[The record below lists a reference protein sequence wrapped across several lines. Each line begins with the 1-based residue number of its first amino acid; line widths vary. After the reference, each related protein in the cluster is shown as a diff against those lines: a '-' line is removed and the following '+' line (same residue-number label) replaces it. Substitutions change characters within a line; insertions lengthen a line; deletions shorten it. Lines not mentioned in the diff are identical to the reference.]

1 MRHYR
6 PVENRHFR
14 ALRIKDKRISGLG
27 FYQCTFE
34 GCEFTALSL
43 ASCAFEQCEFINC
56 SLNNLTH
63 QHLTVLSVRF
73 QACKVLGIQW
83 ESLNFP
89 LSFCMTG
96 SKLIYNSFH
105 GNSLPEIEFS
115 HCNLIDTQ
123 FTRCDLRKSNFTGS
137 EFIHTTFEHCCLNG
151 ANFLD
156 SEGLVLDAESN
167 AINDVSLPLE
177 AALGLLHKYRLTIR

>member
-14 ALRIKDKRISGLG
+14 SLRIKDKRISGLG

-34 GCEFTALSL
+34 GCDFSSL
-43 ASCAFEQCEFINC
+43 ALTGCMFEQCEFINC
-56 SLNNLTH
+56 SLANLTH
-63 QHLTVLSVRF
+63 QQLSVLSVRF
-73 QACKVLGIQW
+73 QSCKVLGIEW
-83 ESLNFP
+83 ASLNIP
-89 LSFCMTG
+89 LAFCMTG
-96 SKLIYNSFH
+96 CKLIYNTFH

-123 FTRCDLRKSNFTGS
+123 FSRCDLRKSNFTGS

-167 AINDVSLPLE
+167 AITEVSLPLD
-177 AALGLLHKYRLTIR
+177 AALGLLQKYRLTIR